1 MYRKVLITIAMSTK
15 LYSLKE
21 TKPNSLLHVN
31 HLVTK
36 ERGMIEKER
45 RKKELFKRMYTNT
58 NEKTNSKALTNI
70 ITTLVSS
77 QISPIL

>member
-1 MYRKVLITIAMSTK
+1 MYRNVLITISMSTK

-21 TKPNSLLHVN
+21 TKPNSLLDVN

-45 RKKELFKRMYTNT
+45 RKK
-58 NEKTNSKALTNI
+58 NSLKECTQ
-70 ITTLVSS
+70 TQMKK
-77 QISPIL
+77 QIPKH

>member
-1 MYRKVLITIAMSTK
+1 MNGVYRKVLITIAMSTE

-21 TKPNSLLHVN
+21 TKPNSLLDVN

-45 RKKELFKRMYTNT
+45 RKEELFKKNVH
-58 NEKTNSKALTNI
+58 KHK
-70 ITTLVSS
+70 
-77 QISPIL
+77 